1 MIVISLPE
9 DAVVWYQIGW
19 IQFAVRLCRKTKK
32 AAQSTSSTIGGCRQ
46 SKGLRISCH
55 QVQFLAVPCT
65 IWVTLGKLLT
75 ISEWKFLTWKVK
87 LITSKCWLI
96 VRIVDNAHV
105 AQNVLN
111 KPRCE
116 HICSD
121 IEQIN
126 SRFII
131 YHFYFL
137 SWWKF
142 CDFTVLEQIE
152 PLRVSQPIAGC
163 ILWQYYHISDN
174 YALLLFAL
182 GSWGDFGFA
191 FITVHICLLADA
203 IKMEIKS

>member
-9 DAVVWYQIGW
+9 DAVFWYQIGW

-32 AAQSTSSTIGGCRQ
+32 AVQSTSSTIGGCRQ

-87 LITSKCWLI
+87 LIISKCWLI

-116 HICSD
+116 HFWYWTDQFKAHNLS
-121 IEQIN
+121 
-126 SRFII
+126 
-131 YHFYFL
+131 FL
-137 SWWKF
+137 FSLLVK
-142 CDFTVLEQIE
+142 
-152 PLRVSQPIAGC
+152 
-163 ILWQYYHISDN
+163 ILWFYSLRADRTITCFTTHSRLYTLTILSHFWQLRSVAFCFGKLGGFWLRLHHSSHLSISRR
-174 YALLLFAL
+174 Y
-182 GSWGDFGFA
+182 
-191 FITVHICLLADA
+191 
-203 IKMEIKS
+203 